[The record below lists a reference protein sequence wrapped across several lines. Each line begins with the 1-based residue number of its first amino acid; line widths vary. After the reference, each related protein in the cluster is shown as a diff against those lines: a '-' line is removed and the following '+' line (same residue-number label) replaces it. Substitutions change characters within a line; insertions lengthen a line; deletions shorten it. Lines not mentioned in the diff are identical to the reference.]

1 MMARVLGSR
10 ASLLATMPGILVDA
24 YKVKDLHSGLG
35 QFSLQFAKALATK
48 QHAWPI
54 RFLVPKGFRVQLP
67 QLETTLQDSP
77 LLRLFPTTGGRFDLW
92 HSLYQFPSHKPP
104 RGTPW
109 LLTVHDLNFI
119 AEKSG
124 AKADRYLRDMQGDI
138 DRATAVVAISN
149 FTRMQI
155 EERIDLRGKAIHV
168 IHNGV
173 ELPGN
178 KNTPLPPG
186 IGPWPYFLAIGVLK
200 PKKNIHA
207 LLPVLER
214 FPEHRLVIA
223 GNNATPYG
231 EEVKKAATALPWH
244 DRIHFLGTV
253 DDDAR
258 AALYAHCEA
267 LLFPSTAEGFG
278 MPVVEALAM
287 GKPVIASRSTSVPEV
302 GGEHAEYF
310 DDLDTASIARA
321 IDRGL
326 ARWQG
331 DSACAEA
338 AIRHA
343 STFTWEH
350 CIDEYTRLY
359 DSLLTNR

>member
-1 MMARVLGSR
+1 
-10 ASLLATMPGILVDA
+10 MPGILVDA
-24 YKVKDLHSGLG
+24 YKVKDLNSGLG
-35 QFSLQFAKALATK
+35 QFSLQFIKALGTK
-48 QHAWPI
+48 QHARPI
-54 RFLVPKGFRVQLP
+54 RLLVPKGFSAKL
-67 QLETTLQDSP
+67 LQPERTIEDSP
-77 LLRLFPTTGGRFDLW
+77 LLRLFPSAGGRFDLW

-109 LLTVHDLNFI
+109 LLTIHDLNFI

-124 AKADRYLRDMQGDI
+124 TKADRYLRDMQRDI
-138 DRATAVVAISN
+138 DRATAVVAISH

-155 EERIDLRGKAIHV
+155 EERINLRGKAIRV

-173 ELPGN
+173 ALPGN
-178 KNTPLPPG
+178 RNAPLPRG

-207 LLPVLER
+207 LLPVLEH

-231 EEVKKAATALPWH
+231 EEVKRAAAALPWH

-258 AALYAHCEA
+258 AALYAHCQA

-287 GKPVIASRSTSVPEV
+287 GKPVIARRSTSVPEV

-310 DDLDTASIARA
+310 DDLDAASIARA
-321 IDRGL
+321 INRGL
-326 ARWQG
+326 ARWHG
-331 DSACAEA
+331 DTAYADA

-343 STFTWEH
+343 ATFSWDH
-350 CIDEYTRLY
+350 CIDAYMRLY
-359 DSLLTNR
+359 DSLLTKR